1 MSSPRRVR
9 RAWAASVGLFVVLA
23 FSIGCEKKRTPPGST
38 TDLPAGEVWLTEA
51 QIAEA
56 KVEVAPLDEES
67 VDDVVVTSGKVAFD
81 DAKVS
86 HVFSPVSGRVTRI
99 EGKLGQTVKK
109 GDVLATLES
118 PDIGMASADL
128 HKAQAERITAEHDL
142 ERQRELLAA
151 HATSQR
157 DFEQAEDAYRKAVA
171 EVERA
176 KQKTGLFRA
185 GASSGVTQSYALRA
199 EIDGEIVARNVT
211 PGVEVQGLYSGGN
224 PVELFTVGQLDRL
237 WVVADVYEMD
247 TPRVKVGSKVQIK
260 FFALPDRV
268 FPATIEWVAGTLD
281 PSTRTAK
288 VRCSL
293 DNPDRVLKPEMYAT
307 LFISVDE
314 IRTLAVPR
322 TALFRL
328 GDETAVFVEKGVAAD
343 GRRTFVRVPVHVDES
358 EGGKWIPVRGLPK
371 GTRVVTSGGILL
383 AGSDAK

>member
-224 PVELFTVGQLDRL
+224 PVELFTVG
-237 WVVADVYEMD
+237 
-247 TPRVKVGSKVQIK
+247 
-260 FFALPDRV
+260 
-268 FPATIEWVAGTLD
+268 
-281 PSTRTAK
+281 
-288 VRCSL
+288 
-293 DNPDRVLKPEMYAT
+293 
-307 LFISVDE
+307 
-314 IRTLAVPR
+314 
-322 TALFRL
+322 
-328 GDETAVFVEKGVAAD
+328 
-343 GRRTFVRVPVHVDES
+343 
-358 EGGKWIPVRGLPK
+358 
-371 GTRVVTSGGILL
+371 
-383 AGSDAK
+383 